1 MMATGPLLLGVDVEV
16 AESLEEQVP
25 PPMWPM
31 PRRPVPSPT
40 EAATTIWGLFLH
52 NGIITPRQELE
63 EIQASLQNVLQR
75 NDRFWHLQN
84 MAREFEDALDSTS
97 ILDAA
102 HLGEVKMLIYS
113 AKQEL
118 KTVLNCAAVST
129 AISPP
134 LRSTSTCAGA

>member
-1 MMATGPLLLGVDVEV
+1 
-16 AESLEEQVP
+16 
-25 PPMWPM
+25 MWPM

-52 NGIITPRQELE
+52 NGIITPHQELE

-102 HLGEVKMLIYS
+102 HLGEVKMLRN
-113 AKQEL
+113 L
-118 KTVLNCAAVST
+118 D
-129 AISPP
+129 
-134 LRSTSTCAGA
+134 LRAH